1 MKKKI
6 LITLLVIVL
15 FLVSVG
21 INFAINMGIE
31 PIPARPLESI
41 NSGGSDR
48 LLYYFDKQQKG
59 ENLPAD
65 IVLTNEFIDSE
76 LSGTYEYINGR
87 YDVADFRV
95 NALVR
100 LYLSFG
106 SKLSET
112 TKADIKDVLLN
123 FKYWM
128 DQGGEDSMVFWS
140 ENHQILFSV
149 SEYLVGQEFPNDI
162 FTNDGKT
169 GAEHQEMAAA
179 RVNAWMEQRFFYG
192 FTEWYSNNYYPED
205 IGPMSNFI
213 QFAEDPDMVLH
224 MKMIMD
230 LIWNDMA
237 TQSFKY
243 AGVDPGGSPRDYYI
257 FMSSSGRMYSD
268 NRMSDDT
275 GNRMRPFIDF
285 VMQPDETKDF
295 EDSWFTSS
303 NGFFNAFKQMM
314 EAQDEF
320 NQPYYE
326 VPSVIKAIFN
336 DDSPEKIIK
345 SSQSL
350 NTEELK
356 VEGLL
361 GQSDHQIMMQFNM
374 EAFSNPATVDNTIK
388 YINRNHMMA
397 NSDLN
402 DFKLVSLWPLR
413 TFHLLGLV
421 SRMLQPST
429 NGVAI
434 ERANVYTYK
443 TDYFSMHTA
452 QAYQP
457 GEYADQ
463 QAITQFNLSNK
474 VTVFTTQPA
483 KIPRRDGTP
492 TYWTGNGRQGYSV
505 QEKNVNITI
514 YQPPTKVGFMEP
526 MIIKETTHVFF
537 PYQLFDEVNE
547 TYLDQG
553 LIFGRVGNA
562 MIAIQSRYAMEFIP
576 FETSNEEGNR
586 DDMLVRGSV
595 GDVLTEKY
603 DLVQTGSG
611 DHYFVTE
618 MSSTEFETFNSFI
631 SRFMGNELTY
641 SEKNHSVEYTSKLYL
656 DPFTTILKVEFNGYF
671 FINNVME
678 DLYYPRFESDYC
690 IGGRVDRKQDAIVF
704 RFMTKEL
711 VLQYEALNR
720 TVTD

>member
-1 MKKKI
+1 MKKKL

-21 INFAINMGIE
+21 INFAINMGID

-59 ENLPAD
+59 EDLPEG

-76 LSGTYEYINGR
+76 LSGTFEYINGR

-106 SKLSET
+106 SELSDQ
-112 TKADIKDVLLN
+112 TKADIKEVLLN

-149 SEYLVGQEFPNDI
+149 SEYLIGQEFPNDI

-169 GAEHQEMAAA
+169 GLEHQEMAAA
-179 RVNAWMEQRFFYG
+179 RINAWMEQRFYYG

-243 AGVDPGGSPRDYYI
+243 SGVDSGGSPRDYYI

-285 VMQPDETKDF
+285 VMQPDETKNF

-314 EAQDEF
+314 EARDAFDE
-320 NQPYYE
+320 PYYE
-326 VPSVIKAIFN
+326 VPGVIKEIFN

-350 NTEELK
+350 DTEELK
-356 VEGLL
+356 GEGLL
-361 GQSDHQIMMQFNM
+361 GQSDPQIMMQFNM

-388 YINRNHMMA
+388 YINRNNMMA

-413 TFHLLGLV
+413 AFHLLGLV
-421 SRMLQPST
+421 SQMLQPST

-463 QAITQFNLSNK
+463 QAIAQFNLSNQ

-526 MIIKETTHVFF
+526 MIVSETTHVFF
-537 PYQLFDEVNE
+537 PYQLFDEVND

-553 LIFGRVGNA
+553 LIFGRVGQS
-562 MIAIQSRYAMEFIP
+562 MIAIQSRYAMAFVP

-586 DDMLVRGSV
+586 DNMLVRGSV

-603 DLVQTGSG
+603 DLVQKGSG

-618 MSSTEFETFNSFI
+618 MSSTAYESFDAFMT
-631 SRFMGNELTY
+631 RFMGNELIY
-641 SEKNHSVEYTSKLYL
+641 SESQHSVEYTSKLYL
-656 DPFTTILKVEFNGYF
+656 DPYTTTMKAEFEGYF
-671 FINNVME
+671 YINNVME
-678 DLYYPRFESDYC
+678 YLEYRRFESEYC
-690 IGGRVDRKQDAIVF
+690 IGGSVDRKQDAIVF
-704 RFMTKEL
+704 RFLTKEL
-711 VLQYEALNR
+711 ILQYEDLNR
-720 TVTD
+720 TVNN